1 MLSVEFML
9 ACLIQ
14 ATERGKLR
22 WRRGFR
28 PNCFIA
34 LLEIGAVRIERFQN
48 ALRVVFLDANGISR
62 WEFFCLCRSPHSP
75 IGELFDLI
83 EATEKIRRQV
93 VKEMIQELNG

>member
-1 MLSVEFML
+1 MLTIEFML

-22 WRRGFR
+22 WRQGFR
-28 PNCFIA
+28 HNCFIA
-34 LLEIGAVRIERFQN
+34 LLDHGALRVERFQN
-48 ALRVVFLDANGISR
+48 ALRLVFLDANGVPR

-83 EATEKIRRQV
+83 EATEKVRRQAV
-93 VKEMIQELNG
+93 NEMLQELNG

>member
-1 MLSVEFML
+1 MLTIEFML

-28 PNCFIA
+28 RNCFIA
-34 LLEIGAVRIERFQN
+34 LLDHGALRVERFQN
-48 ALRVVFLDANGISR
+48 ALRLVFLDANGVPR

-83 EATEKIRRQV
+83 EATEKVRRQAV
-93 VKEMIQELNG
+93 NEMLQELDG

>member
-1 MLSVEFML
+1 MLTVEFML

-28 PNCFIA
+28 QNCFIA
-34 LLEIGAVRIERFQN
+34 LLENGAVRIEKFQN
-48 ALRVVFLDANGISR
+48 VLRLIFIDAYGVPL
-62 WEFFCLCRSPHSP
+62 WEFYLWCRSPHSP

-83 EATEKIRRQV
+83 EATEKVRRQV
-93 VKEMIQELNG
+93 VKELIQELNG